1 MNIKEFFKDY
11 KNWKDATEEN
21 KELFLKIYGNVFV
34 YKNKIVPIEFLTKEV
49 IAWFKDEEEDI
60 YNKYLKI
67 TSSEISSIKQWK
79 TGETI
84 YYKGEKFDI
93 IREEKMTSKIV
104 IKIDEQ
110 AKKLELIVPKDLNII
125 LNVINFIY

>member
-34 YKNKIVPIEFLTKEV
+34 YKNKIVPIEFITKEV

-60 YNKYLKI
+60 
-67 TSSEISSIKQWK
+67 
-79 TGETI
+79 
-84 YYKGEKFDI
+84 
-93 IREEKMTSKIV
+93 
-104 IKIDEQ
+104 
-110 AKKLELIVPKDLNII
+110 
-125 LNVINFIY
+125 